1 MMTIIALPVCAF
13 VMGFVAAVPVGAT
26 QLEIARR
33 SINGYLSSALVVVAG
48 ALVSDI
54 LYGTIALFG
63 IASFLQDPK
72 VVAVFEAVSAVVC
85 VALGI
90 WAIHEGRHSAGGDHP
105 AGRLLQQHHTAVVT
119 GFVLAVMNP
128 LMIMW
133 WLFGV
138 RILKDFGV
146 FPQYNTPN
154 LVVYLVAGSLGIAA
168 YSSLL
173 ALAVYRAKAFC
184 TERTIRRVSIG
195 CGVVLLG
202 LAMYFAVRSA
212 VVFMR

>member
-1 MMTIIALPVCAF
+1 MTSIALPACAF
-13 VMGFVAAVPVGAT
+13 IMGFMAAVPVGAT

-48 ALVSDI
+48 ALLSDM

-72 VVAVFEAVSAVVC
+72 IVAAFEAVSAILC

-90 WAIHEGRHSAGGDHP
+90 WAIRESRHSVGGDWP
-105 AGRLLQQHHTAVVT
+105 AARFLKQHHTAVVT
-119 GFVLAVMNP
+119 GFALSAMNP

-133 WLFGV
+133 WLFSARV
-138 RILKDFGV
+138 LRDCGV
-146 FPQYNTPN
+146 FRQYDTSS
-154 LVVYLVAGSLGIAA
+154 LVVFLLAGSLGIAT

-173 ALAVYRAKAFC
+173 ALVVYRAKTFC
-184 TERTIRRVSIG
+184 TERTIRRVSLA

-202 LAMYFAVRSA
+202 LATYFAVKSVIAFVR
-212 VVFMR
+212 